1 MSVNPKEV
9 YFSSSFFSS
18 YLFPSPISSL
28 PLENVYFCRNFD
40 VSEFS
45 KTPENSET
53 ISTENIH
60 LRIPTAFLPKS
71 DLPFPLIFF
80 TNKQSA
86 LMKLSKFLLRI
97 STHPFDLV
105 SRLDVITK
113 SVHLINF
120 FFFSPMN
127 SPFLSCKLFVYNA
140 YWFFQPSALRTQIGI
155 KMNWRGKIGAALRVN
170 APDMTADCTNFVSS
184 QAWISFGGR
193 NFKIIRLW
201 NSNAKS
207 RILKWLF
214 RLFYAIKKS
223 GSNNTSAVTSYH
235 VFFPPPRIIYIITAK
250 EDG

>member
-1 MSVNPKEV
+1 MLPFSRSHLERFQSAGNDLFKRMKFAMRYASGKSFRKNDFSTNLLPLRKIFLPISTTFQTKTPFRVHFKHDYSIRIYGERRREIRPRKISLRVRNKIFLLSVNPKEV

-120 FFFSPMN
+120 FFF
-127 SPFLSCKLFVYNA
+127 
-140 YWFFQPSALRTQIGI
+140 
-155 KMNWRGKIGAALRVN
+155 
-170 APDMTADCTNFVSS
+170 
-184 QAWISFGGR
+184 
-193 NFKIIRLW
+193 
-201 NSNAKS
+201 
-207 RILKWLF
+207 
-214 RLFYAIKKS
+214 
-223 GSNNTSAVTSYH
+223 
-235 VFFPPPRIIYIITAK
+235 FPP
-250 EDG
+250 